1 MASKRPEV
9 GKFLFPISLPFPWF
23 LLPVLPIRLST
34 VMEQLSRAWTPIH
47 AHWVMAHF
55 SASRVCTLYSSS
67 LEQHRLVHQRCGKLS
82 RVCTPE
88 VKHRNSP
95 FTNHHGVAY
104 SILNC
109 TMSTVLTQVV
119 VEGREKKDARID
131 RIALHANHLFGVIR

>member
-1 MASKRPEV
+1 MDSY
-9 GKFLFPISLPFPWF
+9 SCT
-23 LLPVLPIRLST
+23 LSDG
-34 VMEQLSRAWTPIH
+34 S
-47 AHWVMAHF
+47 F

-67 LEQHRLVHQRCGKLS
+67 LEQHRLVYHRRGKLS

-95 FTNHHGVAY
+95 FTNHHRIAY